1 LNYGVQKDT
10 LILAKIVIIGA
21 GSHVFSRH
29 LITDI
34 LFYPELRDSTITLVD
49 IAAEPLALITAFA
62 NKLVKQHRFPT
73 RIESTLNRRKA
84 LEGADCVFVT
94 IRVGGPQILLPNS
107 PTEFYGVELSRGD
120 TVGAGGVF
128 LGLRHIPVILDICR
142 DMEEL
147 CPDAWLI
154 NYSNPM
160 AINSWAINDYSRIK
174 SVGLCH
180 SVQHTTAELLGYLG
194 VPLKTVNVPECADDY
209 YHQFQN
215 QVHEEFMEMSCLV
228 AGINHMAW
236 FLEFKWHGKD
246 AYPMLHERF
255 SDPAVYSGTNAFGG
269 GPDLVRVEIFRTFGY
284 FVTESSWHMASY
296 VPYFKKRPELIKRYS
311 LEDLRTGWKMRA
323 KEDENLKQQINSNH
337 EFPIVRSSE
346 YGANIVFSI
355 ETGVPSRINA
365 NVNNHGLITNL
376 PSGCCVEVP
385 CLVDGEGI
393 HPCHVGD
400 LPPQLAALNRTNIN
414 VQELAVRGI
423 VEKDKAK
430 IFQSILIDPLT
441 ASILT
446 IDETRFLVDEMFK
459 TENKYLKGFK

>member
-1 LNYGVQKDT
+1 M
-10 LILAKIVIIGA
+10 AKIVIIGA

-34 LFYPELRDSTITLVD
+34 LSYPELRNSTITLVD
-49 IAAEPLALITAFA
+49 IAEEPLSLITAFA
-62 NKLVKQHRFPT
+62 LKLVKQHGFTT
-73 RIESTLNRRKA
+73 RIESTSDRRKA
-84 LEGADCVFVT
+84 LEGANYVFVT
-94 IRVGGPQILLPNS
+94 IRVGGPQILLPDS
-107 PTEFYGVELSRGD
+107 PTEFHGVELSRGD

-160 AINSWAINDYSRIK
+160 AINTWAINDYSHIK
-174 SVGLCH
+174 NVGLCH

-194 VPLKTVNVPECADDY
+194 VPLKPVEVPESADAY

-215 QVHEEFMEMSCLV
+215 QIHEEFNELSCQV

-236 FLEFKWHGKD
+236 FLEFKWRGKD
-246 AYPMLHERF
+246 AYPMLSERF
-255 SDPAVYSGTNAFGG
+255 NDTAFGG
-269 GPDLVRVEIFRTFGY
+269 SSDVVRIEIFKAFGY

-296 VPYFKKRPELIKRYS
+296 VPYFKKRPELIKRYR

-323 KEDENLKQQINSNH
+323 QEDEDLKQQINSNR
-337 EFPIVRSSE
+337 EFPIIRSSE
-346 YGANIVFSI
+346 YGASIIYSI
-355 ETGVPSRINA
+355 ETGKPSRINA
-365 NVNNHGLITNL
+365 NVRNHDLITNL
-376 PSGCCVEVP
+376 PRGCCVEVP
-385 CLVDGEGI
+385 CLVDREGI
-393 HPCHVGD
+393 HTCYVGD

-423 VEKDKAK
+423 VEKDKTK
-430 IFQSILIDPLT
+430 IFQSILLDPLT
-441 ASILT
+441 GAILT
-446 IDETRFLVDEMFK
+446 IGEAHRLVDEMFK
-459 TENKYLKGFK
+459 TEKEYLIGFK